1 MQKNSSRPYV
11 AGKVQ
16 ARVLKIYPQ
25 IKNEVIVKGQ
35 TSPSTDANPK
45 KTIYKL
51 PPAHQVNII
60 LNSGRLPLHIIRPA
74 VTPSTLL
81 PKSRTPCALHIARL
95 ETPHISPRAPFPG
108 CCTVNVLHKHRRLQ
122 KLKILHY

>member
-1 MQKNSSRPYV
+1 MQKYSSLPCV
-11 AGKVQ
+11 SGEGLGKGS
-16 ARVLKIYPQ
+16 LKYTQ

-60 LNSGRLPLHIIRPA
+60 LNIGRLPLHIIRPA

-81 PKSRTPCALHIARL
+81 PKSRTPCALHVARL
-95 ETPHISPRAPFPG
+95 RLPHISPCAPFPG
-108 CCTVNVLHKHRRLQ
+108 RCTVIILHKHRRLQ